1 MHVHRGLPGGP
12 SAGALAL
19 LAAPWNKPQRAGGA
33 IITTAPCGARTEQD
47 QNTILKSL
55 RASIFYATGAVFVF
69 MQIARAA
76 RWARV
81 GSAIHHQAVASSQ
94 PCRLPGPRRL
104 ASAVVRP
111 LTQSAPRATVLSWTL
126 GDTEKARGQV
136 GELGNSQMEGPH
148 DEMGGSLSL

>member
-1 MHVHRGLPGGP
+1 MRG
-12 SAGALAL
+12 
-19 LAAPWNKPQRAGGA
+19 
-33 IITTAPCGARTEQD
+33 RTEQD

-55 RASIFYATGAVFVF
+55 SASIFYATGAVFVF

-81 GSAIHHQAVASSQ
+81 GSAIHHQAVPSSQ
-94 PCRLPGPRRL
+94 PCWLPGPRRL
-104 ASAVVRP
+104 ASAVARP

-136 GELGNSQMEGPH
+136 SALGDSQMEGPH